1 MVLQKIFQK
10 GSLIMRKAIPIII
23 TNTNILVYSEGE
35 EQFKPFSFQGL
46 QQMPNIPFYHSFAQR
61 IAESQH
67 YFKEFFK
74 KLYPIKSSRNVFAII
89 VPDDTSPL
97 ESIFINEFF
106 LNSGTCKAVAQ
117 MHMSQTLSKDQPQY
131 ISISKS
137 SRNVVLQYIK
147 NNEIVA
153 SRYYDSS
160 SYDPERII
168 LDSQRIHI
176 DVEYENTP
184 VFVNNFNM
192 NMDDFF
198 EAGEIISQARFM
210 DKIAVIDVE
219 KL

>member
-1 MVLQKIFQK
+1 
-10 GSLIMRKAIPIII
+10 MRKAIPIII
-23 TNTNILVYSEGE
+23 TNTNIMVYSESE
-35 EQFKPFSFQGL
+35 EQFKPFTLSGIQSK
-46 QQMPNIPFYHSFAQR
+46 PNIPFYHDYAQR

-74 KLYPIKSSRNVFAII
+74 KLYPNKSARNVFAII

-117 MHMSQTLSKDQPQY
+117 MQMGQTLSKDQPQY

-137 SRNVVLQYIK
+137 SRNVVLLYIK
-147 NNEIVA
+147 NNEIKA
-153 SRYYDSS
+153 SRFYDSNN
-160 SYDPERII
+160 YDAQRII
-168 LDSQRIHI
+168 QDTQRIHI

-184 VFVNNFNM
+184 VFINNFNM

-198 EAGEIISQARFM
+198 EAGEIISPKMFM

-219 KL
+219 KI

>member
-1 MVLQKIFQK
+1 M
-10 GSLIMRKAIPIII
+10 
-23 TNTNILVYSEGE
+23 VYSESE
-35 EQFKPFSFQGL
+35 EQCKPFTLSGIQSK
-46 QQMPNIPFYHSFAQR
+46 PNSPFYHDYAQR

-74 KLYPIKSSRNVFAII
+74 KLYPNKSARNVFAII

-117 MHMSQTLSKDQPQY
+117 MQMGQTLSKDQPQY

-137 SRNVVLQYIK
+137 SRNVVLLYIK
-147 NNEIVA
+147 NNEIKA
-153 SRYYDSS
+153 SRFYDSNN
-160 SYDPERII
+160 YDAQRII
-168 LDSQRIHI
+168 QDTQRIHI

-184 VFVNNFNM
+184 VFINNFNM

-198 EAGEIISQARFM
+198 EAGEIISPKMFM

-219 KL
+219 KI

>member
-1 MVLQKIFQK
+1 M
-10 GSLIMRKAIPIII
+10 
-23 TNTNILVYSEGE
+23 VYSESE
-35 EQFKPFSFQGL
+35 EQFKPFTLSGIQSK
-46 QQMPNIPFYHSFAQR
+46 PNIPFYHDYAQR

-74 KLYPIKSSRNVFAII
+74 KLYPNKSARNVFAII

-117 MHMSQTLSKDQPQY
+117 MQMGQTLSKDQPQY

-137 SRNVVLQYIK
+137 SRNVVLLYIK
-147 NNEIVA
+147 NNEIKA
-153 SRYYDSS
+153 SRFYDSNN
-160 SYDPERII
+160 YDAQRII
-168 LDSQRIHI
+168 QDTQRIHI

-184 VFVNNFNM
+184 VFINNFNM

-198 EAGEIISQARFM
+198 EAGEIISPKMFM

-219 KL
+219 KI

>member
-1 MVLQKIFQK
+1 
-10 GSLIMRKAIPIII
+10 MRKAIPVIIS
-23 TNTNILVYSEGE
+23 NSNIMVYSESE
-35 EQFKPFSFQGL
+35 DQFRAFSLSGMQST
-46 QQMPNIPFYHSFAQR
+46 PNIPFYHAFAQR

-74 KLYPIKSSRNVFAII
+74 KLYPNKSVRNVFAII
-89 VPDDTSPL
+89 VPDDTSAL

-117 MHMSQTLSKDQPQY
+117 MQMSQTLSKDQPQY
-131 ISISKS
+131 VSISKS
-137 SRNVVLQYIK
+137 NRNVVLQYIK
-147 NNEIVA
+147 NNEIKA
-153 SRYYDSS
+153 SRFYDSS
-160 SYDPERII
+160 NYNVERII
-168 LDSQRIHI
+168 QDSKIIHI

-198 EAGEIISQARFM
+198 EAGEIISPNMFM
-210 DKIAVIDVE
+210 DKISVIDVE